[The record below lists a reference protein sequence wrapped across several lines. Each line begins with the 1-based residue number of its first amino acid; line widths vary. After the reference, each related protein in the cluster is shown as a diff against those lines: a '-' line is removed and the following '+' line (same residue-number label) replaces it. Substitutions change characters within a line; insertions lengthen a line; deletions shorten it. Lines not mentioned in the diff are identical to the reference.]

1 MRQIRPIPP
10 SLQLA
15 PTLAR
20 RVNQVR
26 EFRNMTILDLSRLS
40 RFPVQRLE
48 DIEAGLETWLSA
60 SDRQLL
66 AKALSIEPSLLQD
79 VETRSIAG
87 HQVRDTHMLNRA
99 TNEQLSNAIL
109 NGARELECPDC
120 GSTLR
125 CRIQEGT
132 DIEGRPIKMG

>member
-1 MRQIRPIPP
+1 
-10 SLQLA
+10 
-15 PTLAR
+15 
-20 RVNQVR
+20 
-26 EFRNMTILDLSRLS
+26 
-40 RFPVQRLE
+40 VQRLE

-87 HQVRDTHMLNRA
+87 HQVRDTHMLNKA

-132 DIEGRPIKMG
+132 DIEGRPIQMGKAFCVKCPFVLR